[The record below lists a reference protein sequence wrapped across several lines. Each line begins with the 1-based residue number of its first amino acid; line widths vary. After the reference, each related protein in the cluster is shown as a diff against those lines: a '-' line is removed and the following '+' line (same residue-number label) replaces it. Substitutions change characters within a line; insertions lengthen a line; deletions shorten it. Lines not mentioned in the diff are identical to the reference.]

1 MLIDCSTGASE
12 VVEKKIEKII
22 EKSSTD
28 GILKKTNPS
37 IPRGRNDFKSIAE
50 KWQSIES
57 SSVSSPAPS
66 RPQLATPPSTT
77 PSILSKPSAPSPVK
91 SSISDLKFPPRE
103 NTIPQTVTRTP
114 SGLSSSSRDD
124 SARIMQAKLEAM
136 EADKA
141 WAAEKCKSE
150 SEPQQQ
156 RVTSTGSGA
165 GTKRSVSVNDIR
177 KAFEKAEIAVNS
189 YNGREGGSPTEEGT
203 GKNKDG
209 GLTLPA
215 AHFRVSSFDSTTSE
229 ESGAPTPAGMYGS
242 SNSLVSSAPKDPYG
256 SITSLAS
263 STSLISPQELQ
274 QLIDEANQSLEE
286 AGTPSHE
293 VSVVHKVLTSSIAD
307 RDGRIHRCDRIL
319 SINGKSTKGLTH
331 REALNLLKSP
341 RTEVVLVVSRG
352 RTANGFQ
359 TISETSALDRAI
371 EPLLNGNLVIENDDD
386 TCYKWGSLKTA
397 TLVKDGAGLGFS
409 LEGGKGSIQGDK
421 PLTVKKI
428 FIGGP
433 AEKSGELKLG
443 DLIVSINGINMSSK
457 SRTEAWNFM
466 KKLNDGDV
474 KITIR
479 SPLV

>member
-215 AHFRVSSFDSTTSE
+215 AHFRVSSFDRYACCNSNTILSRIYDTLSHTWATRISIKARLILHSE
-229 ESGAPTPAGMYGS
+229 IIIRTILTARQVRRAVPPHPPECTGPQTASLARPPRIHTAALRPWRPPPASFLHRLAQYFFTDK
-242 SNSLVSSAPKDPYG
+242 SSAVFHNHF
-256 SITSLAS
+256 T
-263 STSLISPQELQ
+263 
-274 QLIDEANQSLEE
+274 
-286 AGTPSHE
+286 
-293 VSVVHKVLTSSIAD
+293 
-307 RDGRIHRCDRIL
+307 
-319 SINGKSTKGLTH
+319 
-331 REALNLLKSP
+331 NLH
-341 RTEVVLVVSRG
+341 
-352 RTANGFQ
+352 F
-359 TISETSALDRAI
+359 I
-371 EPLLNGNLVIENDDD
+371 
-386 TCYKWGSLKTA
+386 
-397 TLVKDGAGLGFS
+397 LVKH
-409 LEGGKGSIQGDK
+409 
-421 PLTVKKI
+421 P
-428 FIGGP
+428 
-433 AEKSGELKLG
+433 
-443 DLIVSINGINMSSK
+443 
-457 SRTEAWNFM
+457 
-466 KKLNDGDV
+466 
-474 KITIR
+474 
-479 SPLV
+479 